1 MSVDDSIKSKSICP
15 ARCEV
20 QNIDL
25 TVRSWGLPNPAQQDF
40 LTVGLLQI
48 WHDILHDILHLQDS
62 SILQTHSP
70 LLLLT
75 NLLNEANLQ
84 TRKASFLWKA
94 LSQALTLYMKGRN
107 RSLQAIFIL
116 NWLQVPIKH
125 HVINDKLQPFPAP
138 QCHQHTQGGI
148 IFLTALH
155 WGAIS
160 KPTPNIQLCKG
171 FWPEQDNCS
180 ANTGS
185 VLFDVLCTSIRWT
198 PSKWIQWSSQVCG

>member
-25 TVRSWGLPNPAQQDF
+25 TVRSWGLPNPAQQNF

-48 WHDILHDILHLQDS
+48 WHDILHDILHLQDTS
-62 SILQTHSP
+62 TYILQTCSQ
-70 LLLLT
+70 LLLHT
-75 NLLNEANLQ
+75 NLLNKTNLQ

-94 LSQALTLYMKGRN
+94 TSQVLSLYMRGRN

-125 HVINDKLQPFPAP
+125 HVINDKL
-138 QCHQHTQGGI
+138 
-148 IFLTALH
+148 LLH
-155 WGAIS
+155 YS
-160 KPTPNIQLCKG
+160 PPPLL
-171 FWPEQDNCS
+171 S
-180 ANTGS
+180 AASTHHG
-185 VLFDVLCTSIRWT
+185 V
-198 PSKWIQWSSQVCG
+198 